1 MKRLLA
7 VVWLAEGRQ
16 VKPPR
21 LLVSTMYEA
30 QKGNTKYVLE
40 CTPCSKEEQYFG
52 EHTVGSQMLSE
63 SLGGTW
69 TMIHLERGQD

>member
-1 MKRLLA
+1 
-7 VVWLAEGRQ
+7 
-16 VKPPR
+16 
-21 LLVSTMYEA
+21 MYEA

-52 EHTVGSQMLSE
+52 EHAVGSQMLSE